1 MLERDTFSST
11 EHKGNEGE
19 TIGSK
24 RDPISARP
32 ISPHIYDR
40 KYFLSDCEG
49 YAEFTE
55 SLGTKLS
62 PRLQEALRIAEI
74 DPGMRVLDVGFG
86 RGEIVVQCAMRGAQT
101 YGIDYSESAVDIARS
116 TVLRKKS
123 GGLLLEAH
131 IVQADAKNV
140 PFADDSFDRV
150 LMFDFVEHLHEW
162 ELAIALREVKR
173 ILKHDGRLIIH
184 TAPNRWRHLFAYPL
198 FRIFERLRGKN
209 LPSDPRARYL
219 YHKEMHINEQDI
231 LRLKSTLR
239 KAGFSSK
246 VWLRD
251 ITGIRRYSEKAF
263 IQICAYIALNLYPF
277 RWVFRNDIFA
287 VAQRRT
293 PV

>member
-19 TIGSK
+19 AIGSK
-24 RDPISARP
+24 RDPISVRP

-49 YAEFTE
+49 YTEFTE
-55 SLGTKLS
+55 SFGAKLS

-74 DPGMRVLDVGFG
+74 GPEMKVLDVGFG
-86 RGEIVVQCAMRGAQT
+86 RGEIVLQCAMKGAQA
-101 YGIDYSESAVDIARS
+101 YGIDYAEGAVDIARA
-116 TVLRKKS
+116 TILKNQ
-123 GGLLLEAH
+123 GGSFPLEAY
-131 IVQADAKNV
+131 IVQADAKNI
-140 PFADDSFDRV
+140 PFANDSFDRV
-150 LMFDFVEHLHEW
+150 LMFDLVEHLHEW

-184 TAPNRWRHLFAYPL
+184 TAPNRWRYIFVYPL

-209 LPSDPRARYL
+209 LPSDPRARYP
-219 YHKEMHINEQDI
+219 YHKEMHVNEQDI

-239 KAGFSSK
+239 KAGFSSR

-251 ITGIRRYSEKAF
+251 ITGIHRYSGKAF
-263 IQICAYIALNLYPF
+263 IQVCAYIALNLYPF